1 MASVVNY
8 ALVARKN
15 PMKKEDPAKY
25 YPQIQHSGEVTL
37 DEMAADIEENCT
49 ATSSDIQAVIDA
61 LRKRIIRH
69 LKEGKIVR
77 LGALGSL
84 RLSVSSAGAESEE
97 KFSASLIK
105 TSRVI
110 YVPGGTLQE
119 MLKVLKFQLVK
130 KADSAS
136 GGGTGSSD
144 PDGSDSDSDSG
155 GGSSGG
161 IEGI

>member
-15 PMKKEDPAKY
+15 PMKKDDPAKY

-49 ATSSDIQAVIDA
+49 ATSSDIQAVVDA

-97 KFSASLIK
+97 KFSASMIK

-119 MLKVLKFQLVK
+119 MLKVLKFQLTK
-130 KADSAS
+130 KTESAS
-136 GGGTGSSD
+136 GGEATPPN
-144 PDGSDSDSDSG
+144 PDDS
-155 GGSSGG
+155 GSSGG

>member
-15 PMKKEDPAKY
+15 PMKKEEPAKY

-37 DEMAADIEENCT
+37 DEMSADIEENCT
-49 ATSSDIQAVIDA
+49 ATSSDIQAVVDA

-77 LGALGSL
+77 LGSLGSL

-97 KFSASLIK
+97 KFSASMIK
-105 TSRVI
+105 TARVI

-119 MLKVLKFQLVK
+119 MLKVLKFQLAK
-130 KADSAS
+130 KTEQSS
-136 GGGTGSSD
+136 GGEGTS
-144 PDGSDSDSDSG
+144 PDSG
-155 GGSSGG
+155 GGDVGGGG